1 MKSDGNPMVNVC
13 APLVPPLCDTVT
25 LRVPIVAVLA
35 ITKLQ
40 VNDVALTTTVFV
52 TVTPDPLTLTA
63 RFVWPPGTG

>member
-1 MKSDGNPMVNVC
+1 MVNVC

-52 TVTPDPLTLTA
+52 TATPDPLTLTA
-63 RFVWPPGTG
+63 RFVWPLGTG